1 MSDITNLMGGFNAD
15 EYEDQPEFDNSP
27 LPDGDYYAEI
37 EKADVK
43 ETANKKGHGCN
54 MTLSVLGHVADK
66 SQKGRKLFN
75 WFTLQHEND
84 IAQEIGQRDFQSLRV
99 AIGKPALADTDE
111 LIGANLIVRVGLDK
125 KDKERNVIKKFIALE
140 GYDASK
146 AEAPAPAPTAPAA
159 AAPAAAATKKNPWD

>member
-1 MSDITNLMGGFNAD
+1 MSDISSLIGGFDAST
-15 EYEDQPEFDNSP
+15 YEEQPEYDNSP
-27 LPDGDYYAEI
+27 LPAGDYYAEI
-37 EKADVK
+37 EKADVQ
-43 ETANKKGHGCN
+43 ETSKKNGTGCN
-54 MTLSVLGHVADK
+54 TTFSILGDVHDN

-75 WFTLQHEND
+75 WFTLSHEND
-84 IAQEIGQRDFQSLRV
+84 QAQSIGQREFHALRL
-99 AIGKPALADTDE
+99 AIGKPTATDTDE
-111 LIGANLIVRVGLDK
+111 LIGQNLIVRVGLDK